1 MSTAAAPTIEAV
13 SPALPAHFVPQA
25 EVTAFFKKVWG
36 RRDVEPGR
44 IEALHASSRV
54 ESRYLA
60 VPLAELERFAGFG
73 SRNEAYIRCA
83 TELGEQAVQGALAR
97 AGLDPRDIDH
107 IFFVSITGLSTPSI
121 DARLAHRLGMRA
133 DVKRTPIWGLGCAA
147 GAAGL
152 ARAAD
157 YLRAF
162 PTHTAVLLAVELCV
176 LTFQPDDI
184 SISNIVGTGLF
195 GDGAAAVVLRGAE
208 VAGAGPRVVAA
219 RSRIYPDSERVMG
232 WEIVDSGFKLVLSP
246 AVPELVARYMGDDVD
261 GFLAAH
267 GTERGQIDHWLLHT
281 GGPKVLRSFAAAL
294 GLADGALERTWRSLA
309 RVGNLSSASVLFV
322 LADLLDAGTAR
333 PGERGLVAAMGPAFC
348 SEMVLLQW

>member
-1 MSTAAAPTIEAV
+1 MSTASAPTIAAV
-13 SPALPAHFVPQA
+13 RPTLPAHFVPQA
-25 EVTAFFKKVWG
+25 EMTAFVKRLWASI
-36 RRDVEPGR
+36 EPER
-44 IEALHASSRV
+44 IEALHESARV
-54 ESRYLA
+54 EGRYFV
-60 VPLAELERFAGFG
+60 VPLAELERLGGFG
-73 SRNEAYIRCA
+73 ARNEVYIRCA
-83 TELGEQAVQGALAR
+83 LELGERAVREALER
-97 AGLDPRDIDH
+97 AGLGPRDIDH
-107 IFFVSITGLSTPSI
+107 IFFVSITGIATPSI

-162 PTHTAVLLAVELCV
+162 PTHTAVLLSVELCA
-176 LTFQPDDI
+176 LTFQPDDT
-184 SISNIVGTGLF
+184 STANVVASGLF

-246 AVPELVARYMGDDVD
+246 AVPELVERHVGADVD
-261 GFLAAH
+261 AFLAAQ
-267 GTERGQIDHWLLHT
+267 GLGRGQIDHWVLHT

-294 GLADGALERTWRSLA
+294 GVPDGALERSWRSLSQ
-309 RVGNLSSASVLFV
+309 VGNVSSASVLFV
-322 LADLLDAGTAR
+322 LADLLDAGAAR
-333 PGERGLVAAMGPAFC
+333 PGERGLLAAMGPAFC